1 MGLAHLCGLLPWCP
15 GPRNSMDK
23 VLRCLLGLF
32 LYQKIRQET
41 LTGGRMGCGSG
52 SSGRPQSQET
62 LSSTAAQGIQG
73 SRAVATAVP
82 QEGVF
87 RQGPQADL

>member
-1 MGLAHLCGLLPWCP
+1 
-15 GPRNSMDK
+15 
-23 VLRCLLGLF
+23 
-32 LYQKIRQET
+32 
-41 LTGGRMGCGSG
+41 MGCGSG

-62 LSSTAAQGIQG
+62 LSSAAAQGIQG